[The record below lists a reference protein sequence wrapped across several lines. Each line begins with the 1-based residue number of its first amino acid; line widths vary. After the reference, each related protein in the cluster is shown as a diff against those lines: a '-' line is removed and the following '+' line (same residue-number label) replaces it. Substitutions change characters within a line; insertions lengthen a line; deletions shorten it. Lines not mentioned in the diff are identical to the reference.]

1 MNAQTCSTSSTVRF
15 QTTLG
20 GIDVVLTPSVTP
32 LTVANFMT
40 YVCSGAYTSGYFDV
54 DRTKPYTGGTI
65 IHRSLNASNQTPP
78 FYLIQG
84 GGFALGAGNL
94 PALIPQNAPV
104 TNEFKTSNTRGT
116 LAMAQYGSDI
126 NSATN
131 EWYFNTID
139 NNSGLS
145 NLDSQSFTVFGNVA
159 NDASLAVMDAINALP
174 TYSYNAGQSANFANL
189 PLQNYASGLIKPSN
203 YIFVNSIAPISPANS
218 SAGVVSAATGVPNSS
233 TGGIAPGEILALYG
247 QDLGPTQFTT
257 ATLSSAGLVNTSL
270 EGTQVLFNGV
280 AGPMWYTSTGQI
292 AVIVPY
298 EIDGQSTVSVVVSYL
313 GLQTSPIT
321 FKVVPANPGV
331 FTQNYGKGDAI
342 VVRISDKSVISTSN
356 PALPGDTLILYGEG
370 YGVTSPLLADGAFY
384 TGGAAPVPVAKT
396 VLLIDGQAVN
406 TSYAGAA
413 GGDVNGVLQI
423 NFVVPQLKP
432 GPHTIQVQ
440 VGNAVSPTGVN
451 LQTK

>member
-1 MNAQTCSTSSTVRF
+1 MPTRCRLTTCPTEVTFDLQKLRFFPFFIALILPAALNAQTCSTSSTVRF

-203 YIFVNSIAPISPANS
+203 YIFVNSRCVLPSFIFVTRLSASVADFHSLFDVVFWRLRSKRRTS
-218 SAGVVSAATGVPNSS
+218 SMMVSGMVGSVDALFTSGVSA
-233 TGGIAPGEILALYG
+233 
-247 QDLGPTQFTT
+247 
-257 ATLSSAGLVNTSL
+257 
-270 EGTQVLFNGV
+270 
-280 AGPMWYTSTGQI
+280 
-292 AVIVPY
+292 
-298 EIDGQSTVSVVVSYL
+298 
-313 GLQTSPIT
+313 
-321 FKVVPANPGV
+321 FKVRRRAM
-331 FTQNYGKGDAI
+331 
-342 VVRISDKSVISTSN
+342 
-356 PALPGDTLILYGEG
+356 
-370 YGVTSPLLADGAFY
+370 
-384 TGGAAPVPVAKT
+384 
-396 VLLIDGQAVN
+396 
-406 TSYAGAA
+406 
-413 GGDVNGVLQI
+413 
-423 NFVVPQLKP
+423 
-432 GPHTIQVQ
+432 
-440 VGNAVSPTGVN
+440 
-451 LQTK
+451 